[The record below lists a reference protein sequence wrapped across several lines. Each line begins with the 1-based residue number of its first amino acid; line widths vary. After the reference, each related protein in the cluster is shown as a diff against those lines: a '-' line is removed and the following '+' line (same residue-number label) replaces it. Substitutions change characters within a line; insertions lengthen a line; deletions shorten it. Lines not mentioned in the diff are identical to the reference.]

1 METGEE
7 VDVDGHGQL
16 KWLIISFP
24 INGGYL
30 VVTKTCTERMYVISR
45 REECDCPHVD
55 SVFVVRWM

>member
-30 VVTKTCTERMYVISR
+30 VMTKTLTEKMSVISR
-45 REECDCPHVD
+45 RDECDCLHVD
-55 SVFVVRWM
+55 GVFVVQ